1 MNFNKELFL
10 ELKPVKIKFVLTI
23 TFGLLAAV
31 TTILLAFNLSKIIS
45 DVFLSNSSL
54 ENVYPIIYIFISL
67 AVLKSL
73 LVWIQNYFA
82 SKIVAYIKIE
92 FRKRILKKIEEHGG
106 INLKSERAGELVN
119 TLLSGVDKLDDY
131 LSKFL
136 PQVFLSVFIPILV
149 LIFVFPIDWLTA
161 LVFIITAP
169 IIPIFM
175 FLIGSMAEKLNKKQ
189 WQTLSRMSA
198 YFFDVLQGAVTLKLF
213 NRINDALIKIEV
225 ISNTFRIKTLRVLKI
240 AFLSALVLEIAATIS
255 VAIVAVE
262 IGLRLLSGN
271 FIFSEALFILIIAPE
286 FYLPLRMLG
295 TSYHAGMEGISA
307 FERVAEIFSYKNSN
321 RYNNQTHLELSP
333 LSVLRFNNVSFTY
346 PDRRT
351 KSLDQISL
359 KIEPQKIN
367 AIVGKSG
374 AGKST
379 IVNMLLGFLEPD
391 GGNIFIDKTDFS
403 EVAKENWRSNI
414 SWLPQTPYMY
424 AKSILENIKIAKPDA
439 TFEEVVKATQNARI
453 HNLINSLPNA
463 YNTFVGENGIKLSGG
478 EIQRIALARAYLRD
492 TPLLIVDEPTAN
504 LDPIV
509 EEEIIKDM
517 YRLFSNKTVIVIAHR
532 LNTIISAD
540 RIIVLDDGK
549 ILDIGHHTELL
560 ERSLFYRSLVN
571 PSGELS

>member
-10 ELKPVKIKFVLTI
+10 ELKPVKIKFILTI

-45 DVFLSNSSL
+45 DVFLFNSSL
-54 ENVYPIIYIFISL
+54 ESVYPIIYIFLSL
-67 AVLKSL
+67 AALKSL

-82 SKIVAYIKIE
+82 AKIVAYIKIE
-92 FRKRILKKIEEHGG
+92 FRRRILKKIEAHGG

-119 TLLSGVDKLDDY
+119 TLLNGIDKLDDY

-136 PQVFLSVFIPILV
+136 PQVFLSVFIPLLV

-169 IIPIFM
+169 IIPLFM

-213 NRINDALIKIEV
+213 NRTNDVLLKIEE
-225 ISNTFRIKTLRVLKI
+225 ISETFRIKTLKVLKI

-271 FIFSEALFILIIAPE
+271 FIFSDALFILIIAPE

-295 TSYHAGMEGISA
+295 TSYHAGMDGISA
-307 FERVAEIFSYKNSN
+307 FERVAEIFNYKNSN
-321 RYNNQTHLELSP
+321 QLSNQTHLELSP

-346 PDRRT
+346 PQRAT
-351 KSLDQISL
+351 KSLDHISL

-379 IVNMLLGFLEPD
+379 LINMLLGFLEPD
-391 GGNIFIDKTDFS
+391 DGNIFIDKIDFS
-403 EVAKENWRSNI
+403 TVTKEKWRNNI
-414 SWLPQTPYMY
+414 SWLPQAPFIY
-424 AKSILENIKIAKPDA
+424 AKSILENIKIAKPNAAFD
-439 TFEEVVKATQNARI
+439 EVVIAAQNARI
-453 HNLINSLPNA
+453 HNFIESLPNA
-463 YNTFVGENGIKLSGG
+463 YNTFVGENGTKLSGG

-492 TPLLIVDEPTAN
+492 TPLLVVDEPTAN

-532 LNTIISAD
+532 LNTIINAD

-549 ILDIGHHTELL
+549 ILDIGHHTELI
-560 ERSLFYRSLVN
+560 ERSLFYKTLVN